1 MNTSKQPEEDETV
14 LTDENATKS
23 TPPPT
28 PPGNSSLFFWPFQQ
42 EFLENQEKLFLPASN
57 TYNQYY
63 LTVFPSCLFENLIFT

>member
-28 PPGNSSLFFWPFQQ
+28 PPGNSSLFFWIFQQ
-42 EFLENQEKLFLPASN
+42 EFLENQEKSFFLQPIS
-57 TYNQYY
+57 QHSGRVM
-63 LTVFPSCLFENLIFT
+63 VFFELNIGIFFNK